1 MRAEEDTGT
10 DLGVAREPTTMPYA
24 TRNGASLYYEFDR
37 GDTGSDDDGVRAS
50 GNGDGPATDG
60 RETVVFVEGLGVG
73 RWLWDWQREAVG
85 ERYDVLVPDNRGSG
99 KSDAALPPLLPR
111 LPRPL
116 RLLVFLKLAGYS
128 IEGLTADLEA
138 VLADAGVDGVHLV
151 GASMGGM
158 VAQQYALDY
167 DRARSLTLM
176 CTTHGG
182 DEAEPIPEETQEQI
196 YAVPEDASER
206 EQIRHRME
214 PAINDKWAQRNPGMV
229 EGIVDMRIE
238 QDAGEVARESQGS
251 AGANFDVSDRVHGI
265 DLPTLVLHGTND
277 RVVPVAN
284 GRMLAEK
291 IPDSRLELIEGGSH
305 LLMIEDADQVNDLL
319 LAFLDG
325 Q

>member
-1 MRAEEDTGT
+1 
-10 DLGVAREPTTMPYA
+10 MPYA
-24 TRNGASLYYEFDR
+24 TRDGVSLYYEYDR
-37 GDTGSDDDGVRAS
+37 DGAGAGGSRDAP
-50 GNGDGPATDG
+50 GDGD

-73 RWLWDWQREAVG
+73 RWVWDWQRDVVG

-99 KSDAALPPLLPR
+99 KSEAALPPLIPR
-111 LPRPL
+111 LPRLL
-116 RLLVFLKLAGYS
+116 RALLFLKLAGYS

-138 VLADAGVDGVHLV
+138 VLADVGVDDVHLV

-158 VAQQYALDY
+158 IAQQYALDY

-182 DEAEPIPEETQEQI
+182 EEAEPIPDETQEQI
-196 YAVPEDASER
+196 YNVPEGASAR
-206 EQIRHRME
+206 ETIRHRME
-214 PAINDKWAQRNPGMV
+214 PAINDEWAEHHPEVV
-229 EGIVDMRIE
+229 EEIIDMRIE
-238 QDAGEVARESQGS
+238 QDAGEVARESQGA
-251 AGANFDVSDRVHGI
+251 AGANFDVSDRVRDI

-291 IPDSRLELIEGGSH
+291 LPHSRLELIEGGSH
-305 LLMIEDADQVNDLL
+305 LFMIEDADQVNDLL
-319 LAFLDG
+319 LEFLDA